1 MRSLKFCL
9 LLLSAIL
16 FYHSGSGQNSTAK
29 SYFLKDENYQAS
41 KGQLLNLHQKKRTD
55 HQTAYY
61 LGRIATIEKEH
72 DQAIEYFQQ
81 ASDLQPQN
89 SKYHLWLGR
98 AYGVKAIEANIFKK
112 AILAGRVKDE
122 MEKAVALD
130 PENIEA
136 RKDLLRFYSMA
147 PGVMGGSEE
156 KALEQ
161 ADEIKKR
168 DEVEGILAV
177 GQIYLMKKN
186 YLKAEE
192 VYLNGLQKNKPNEQI
207 YSMLALTY
215 HRQNQIPKA
224 FETLEKLIALRP
236 DYINGYAQM
245 GQLVASTGQQIDR
258 GISCLN
264 KYLSLYSKNPEQG
277 QYSQAWVHHRL
288 GIIHEKQGEI
298 EPAKEAYQLALKN
311 DADYKPAKKAL
322 KRLDK

>member
-1 MRSLKFCL
+1 MRFLKFNL

-16 FYHSGSGQNSTAK
+16 FYYSGYGQNSTAK

-41 KGQLLNLHQKKRTD
+41 KSQLLNLHQKNRTD

-130 PENIEA
+130 PENLEA

-147 PGVMGGSEE
+147 PGVMGGGED
-156 KALEQ
+156 KALNQ
-161 ADEIKKR
+161 ANEIKKR
-168 DEVEGILAV
+168 DEVEGCLAL
-177 GQIYLMKKN
+177 GQIYLMKKD
-186 YLKAEE
+186 YTKAEQ
-192 VYLNGLQKNKPNEQI
+192 VFLAGIQKNNQQERL

-215 HRQNQIPKA
+215 QRQNQNSKA
-224 FETLEKLIALRP
+224 FETLEKLLAIRP

-245 GQLVASTGQQIDR
+245 GLLVSSTGERFER
-258 GISCLN
+258 GISCLQ
-264 KYLSLYSKNPEQG
+264 KYSSLYSHNPEEG
-277 QYSQAWVHHRL
+277 QYPPSWVHYRL
-288 GIIHEKQGEI
+288 GVIYEKQGKI
-298 EPAKEAYQLALKN
+298 EPAKEAYHFALKN

-322 KRLDK
+322 KRLNK